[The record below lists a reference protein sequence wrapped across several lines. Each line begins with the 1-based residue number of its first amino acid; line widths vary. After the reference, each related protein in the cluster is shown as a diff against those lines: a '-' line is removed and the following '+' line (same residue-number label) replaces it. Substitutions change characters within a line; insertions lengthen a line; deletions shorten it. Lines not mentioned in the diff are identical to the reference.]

1 MSGAS
6 LHGKRRY
13 LVLAP
18 VSSNIY
24 YIPHGDVELVIGG
37 IESLG
42 RGGKVQYNCGELL
55 ARRHWTAWDL
65 KGMGW
70 GWAWAPKSALR
81 MRRFGEAVII
91 KAIGH
96 VLGCMEQLAPGGR
109 IDQLCQRQSSKMRPE
124 VPTLE
129 QTTWRSLGTWTSRFG
144 AVMGIKVWV
153 EFFLG
158 DNYRLEALSYRS
170 RKAENGEKSIFILKM
185 GKVIARWYSWSDPL
199 EMVLIISL
207 YKISRIQKF

>member
-18 VSSNIY
+18 VSSNIC
-24 YIPHGDVELVIGG
+24 YIPHGDVEQVIGG

-55 ARRHWTAWDL
+55 TWRHWTAWDL

-70 GWAWAPKSALR
+70 GWAWAPKSALQ

-96 VLGCMEQLAPGGR
+96 VLGCMEQLVPGGR
-109 IDQLCQRQSSKMRPE
+109 IDQLCQRQSGKMRPE

-144 AVMGIKVWV
+144 AVMGIKVWL
-153 EFFLG
+153 EFFSG
-158 DNYRLEALSYRS
+158 ENYIRGTKLQEQESREWGQKHFYFKDGESYS
-170 RKAENGEKSIFILKM
+170 TL
-185 GKVIARWYSWSDPL
+185 V
-199 EMVLIISL
+199 
-207 YKISRIQKF
+207 